1 MKSVGNE
8 RRRGRPSK
16 FGRPSQLVALTL
28 PVDVVRGLRRI
39 DGDIARAIVRLFE
52 GAAASSD
59 AELSEDQQQYAEL
72 LKIADRRALI
82 VVNPA
87 VISSLPGISMI
98 PLDGRRAFLALE
110 PGHGVSDLELAVIDC
125 LDESEPGRERQA
137 LQSLRGQLRT
147 WRRDPALRFHGRSII
162 VVETVTR
169 SRMRHASKPAGTNT
183 RSRDHRAH
191 AAMAHP
197 DSVPVGRVRNGRG
210 DRGRPETRRL

>member
-1 MKSVGNE
+1 MKSVGND

-28 PVDVVRGLRRI
+28 PVAVVRGLRGI

-59 AELSEDQQQYAEL
+59 AELTEDQQQYAEL

-87 VISSLPGISMI
+87 VIRSLPGISMI

-110 PGHGVSDLELAVIDC
+110 PGHGVSDLELAVIDR
-125 LDESEPGRERQA
+125 LDESESGRERQA

-162 VVETVTR
+162 VVETVTP
-169 SRMRHASKPAGTNT
+169 SRRKRASTPMSATA
-183 RSRDHRAH
+183 RSRDNRAH
-191 AAMAHP
+191 AATFQSRLSSGSAA
-197 DSVPVGRVRNGRG
+197 RNGRA
-210 DRGRPETRRL
+210 DQDRPESPRP